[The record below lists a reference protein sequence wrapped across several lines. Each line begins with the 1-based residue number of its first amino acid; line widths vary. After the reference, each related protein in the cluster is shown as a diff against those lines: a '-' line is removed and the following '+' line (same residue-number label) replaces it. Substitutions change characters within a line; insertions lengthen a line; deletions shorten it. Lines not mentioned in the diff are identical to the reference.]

1 MRGQSHLVNHRMLR
15 AQVVA
20 ADESSENV
28 GTIRPRLRGVRIW
41 LGVGAVLVGAAGLVW
56 VSTATGRDSSNSVPQ
71 TAGTAVGGIRLVS
84 YTSCGDMLAG
94 LRQHAARNVG
104 IWGTTPRGLAPAA
117 AGSGGAVER
126 AAVPAAAPPH
136 SGTNDYVSGADEPD
150 LVKTDG
156 SRVITVERGALRVV
170 DTATRTVTARLKL
183 ADPARAWGASN
194 LLVEGNR
201 ALVIF
206 ADRGVVASGGAVTP
220 GPYPDPINEGTR
232 YVLVDL
238 SDEPKVLGTLT
249 PSGDY
254 VDARLVGSTV
264 RLVVRS
270 RPNLGIPQSGGAG
283 NDTQQLAQ
291 ASAAVRRAPI
301 TAWLPK
307 YQLSNAD
314 GAVSS
319 RIVACRSVS
328 HPVDYTGTSLLT
340 IYSIDLAAGLD
351 SVSPV
356 SLAADGDT
364 VYATTSSL
372 YIASNPQWWYAPRRL
387 PMVAPNGGSPRP
399 APQVRSL
406 KPPQQTQIHR
416 FDISRP
422 GAPRYVASGEV
433 SGRLLNQ
440 YSLSDY
446 AGYLRVATTTGDALA
461 DEPGDSNAVST
472 SSSSVYVLRADTL
485 TEVGA
490 LDGLGKRQRIYAVRF
505 IGALAYLVTFQ
516 QMDPLYTLDL
526 RDPAAP
532 RVAGTLELTGYSA
545 YLHPAADRTLIGI
558 GQEATAQGRPLGT
571 QISLFDV
578 SNPASPRRLAHLV
591 KTNFKSSAESDPHA
605 FLYWPQTG
613 TAVLPVNSWTKGQVS
628 AGAIVLSVAHNQITE
643 RGTVTQPTAPSDAGP
658 VGITRS
664 LIIGPDLWTVSDG
677 GLMVNDLATL
687 RPQAWIP
694 HQ

>member
-1 MRGQSHLVNHRMLR
+1 M
-15 AQVVA
+15 VV
-20 ADESSENV
+20 
-28 GTIRPRLRGVRIW
+28 
-41 LGVGAVLVGAAGLVW
+41 AAGLVW
-56 VSTATGRDSSNSVPQ
+56 VSTATGRDSSSSVPQ
-71 TAGTAVGGIRLVS
+71 TAGTAVGGGIRLVS
-84 YTSCGDMLAG
+84 YTGCADMLAG

-104 IWGTTPRGLAPAA
+104 ILGTTPPGLAPVA
-117 AGSGGAVER
+117 AGSGGAIDR
-126 AAVPAAAPPH
+126 AAAAPVAAPPY
-136 SGTNDYVSGADEPD
+136 SATNDYVPGADEPD

-156 SRVITVERGALRVV
+156 NRVITVERGVLRIVNA
-170 DTATRTVTARLKL
+170 ATRTVTARLTL
-183 ADPARAWGASN
+183 VDPHRAWGASN
-194 LLVEGNR
+194 LLVEGDR
-201 ALVIF
+201 ALVIL
-206 ADRGVVASGGAVTP
+206 ADRGGVVTSGGVVAP
-220 GPYPDPINEGTR
+220 GPYPDPVNAGTR
-232 YVLVDL
+232 YVLIDL
-238 SDEPKVLGTLT
+238 SGEPKVLGTLT

-270 RPNLGIPQSGGAG
+270 QPNLAVPQPGAG
-283 NDTQQLAQ
+283 DDTQQLAR
-291 ASAAVRRAPI
+291 ASAAMRRAPI

-307 YQLSNAD
+307 YQRSDAV
-314 GAVSS
+314 GVVSS
-319 RIVACRSVS
+319 RIVACGSVS
-328 HPVDYTGTSLLT
+328 HPVDYTGAALLT
-340 IYSIDLAAGLD
+340 VYSIDLAAGLN
-351 SVSPV
+351 SVSTV

-387 PMVAPNGGSPRP
+387 PMVAPNRVSPSL
-399 APQVRSL
+399 APQM
-406 KPPQQTQIHR
+406 PPQHTQIHR

-472 SSSSVYVLRADTL
+472 SSSSVYVLRAGTL
-485 TEVGA
+485 TKVGE
-490 LDGLGKRQRIYAVRF
+490 LDGLGKRERIYAVRF
-505 IGALAYLVTFQ
+505 IGALGYVVTFQ

-526 RDPAAP
+526 RDPTAP
-532 RVAGTLELTGYSA
+532 RIAGTLELTGYSA

-591 KTNFKSSAESDPHA
+591 KTNFQSSAESDPHA
-605 FLYWPQTG
+605 FLYWPQIG
-613 TAVLPVNSWTKGQVS
+613 TAVLPVNSWTNGQVS
-628 AGAIVLSVAHNQITE
+628 AGALVLSVAHHQITE
-643 RGTVTQPTAPSDAGP
+643 HGTVTQPTAAPESGEA
-658 VGITRS
+658 GITRS
-664 LIIGPDLWTVSDG
+664 LIIGHDLWTVSDR

-687 RPQAWIP
+687 NPQAWIP
-694 HQ
+694 NQ

>member
-1 MRGQSHLVNHRMLR
+1 V
-15 AQVVA
+15 VVA
-20 ADESSENV
+20 
-28 GTIRPRLRGVRIW
+28 G
-41 LGVGAVLVGAAGLVW
+41 GLVW
-56 VSTATGRDSSNSVPQ
+56 VSTATGRDSSSSMPHP
-71 TAGTAVGGIRLVS
+71 AGTAVGGIRLVS
-84 YTSCGDMLAG
+84 YTSCADMLAG

-104 IWGTTPRGLAPAA
+104 IWGATPRGLAPAA
-117 AGSGGAVER
+117 GSGGAIDR
-126 AAVPAAAPPH
+126 AAAAAPVAAPPY
-136 SGTNDYVSGADEPD
+136 SATNDYVSGADEPD

-156 SRVITVERGALRVV
+156 NRVITVERGVLRIV

-183 ADPARAWGASN
+183 ADPHRAWGASN

-201 ALVIF
+201 ALVIL
-206 ADRGVVASGGAVTP
+206 ADRGSGVTSGGVVAP
-220 GPYPDPINEGTR
+220 GPYPDPVNEGTR

-238 SDEPKVLGTLT
+238 SGEPKVLGTLT

-270 RPNLGIPQSGGAG
+270 QPNLAVPQPGAG
-283 NDTQQLAQ
+283 DDTQQLAR
-291 ASAAVRRAPI
+291 ASAAMRRAPI

-307 YQLSNAD
+307 YQRSDAV
-314 GAVSS
+314 GVVSS
-319 RIVACRSVS
+319 RIVACGSVS
-328 HPVDYTGTSLLT
+328 HPVDYTGAALLT
-340 IYSIDLAAGLD
+340 VYSIDLAAGLD
-351 SVSPV
+351 SVSTV

-387 PMVAPNGGSPRP
+387 PMVAPNRVSPSL
-399 APQVRSL
+399 APQM
-406 KPPQQTQIHR
+406 PPQHTQIHR

-440 YSLSDY
+440 YTLSDY
-446 AGYLRVATTTGDALA
+446 AGYLRVATTSGDALA
-461 DEPGDSNAVST
+461 DEPGDGNAVST

-485 TEVGA
+485 TKVGE
-490 LDGLGKRQRIYAVRF
+490 LDGLGKRERIYAVRF
-505 IGALAYLVTFQ
+505 IGALGYAVTFR

-532 RVAGTLELTGYSA
+532 RIAGTLELTGYSA

-591 KTNFKSSAESDPHA
+591 KTNFQSSAESDPHA
-605 FLYWPQTG
+605 FLYWPQIG
-613 TAVLPVNSWTKGQVS
+613 TAVLPVNSWTNGQVS
-628 AGAIVLSVAHNQITE
+628 AGALVLSVAHHQITE
-643 RGTVTQPTAPSDAGP
+643 HGTVTQPTAPPESGEAG
-658 VGITRS
+658 IIRS
-664 LIIGPDLWTVSDG
+664 LIIGHDLWTVSDR

-687 RPQAWIP
+687 NPQAWIP
-694 HQ
+694 NQ

>member
-1 MRGQSHLVNHRMLR
+1 MV
-15 AQVVA
+15 AVV
-20 ADESSENV
+20 
-28 GTIRPRLRGVRIW
+28 
-41 LGVGAVLVGAAGLVW
+41 VGAAGLVW
-56 VSTATGRDSSNSVPQ
+56 VSTSTGRDSSTSVANP
-71 TAGTAVGGIRLVS
+71 ADAAVGGIRLVS
-84 YTSCGDMLAG
+84 YTSCADMLAG

-104 IWGTTPRGLAPAA
+104 LWGTTPPGLSPVA
-117 AGSGGAVER
+117 AGSGGGVER

-136 SGTNDYVSGADEPD
+136 SATNDYVSGADEPD

-156 SRVITVERGALRVV
+156 SRVITVERGVLRVV

-183 ADPARAWGASN
+183 VSQQAWGASN

-206 ADRGVVASGGAVTP
+206 AGRGVLAPGGAVTP
-220 GPYPDPINEGTR
+220 GVYPEPINEGPR

-238 SDEPKVLGTLT
+238 SGSPKVLGTLT

-264 RLVVRS
+264 RLVVHS
-270 RPNLGIPQSGGAG
+270 QPNLAIPQPGGAG

-291 ASAAVRRAPI
+291 VSAEVRRAPI

-319 RIVACRSVS
+319 RTVSCRSVS
-328 HPVDYTGTSLLT
+328 HPADYTGTSLLT

-351 SVSPV
+351 SVSTV

-387 PMVAPNGGSPRP
+387 PMVVPNGGSPRLP
-399 APQVRSL
+399 PQVGPL
-406 KPPQQTQIHR
+406 MPPQHTQIHR
-416 FDISRP
+416 FDISRA

-461 DEPGDSNAVST
+461 DEPGNGNASST
-472 SSSSVYVLRADTL
+472 SSSSVYVLRADIL
-485 TEVGA
+485 TKIGE

-505 IGALAYLVTFQ
+505 IGPLGYVVTFQ

-532 RVAGTLELTGYSA
+532 RIAGTLELTGYSA

-591 KTNFKSSAESDPHA
+591 KTNFQSSAESDPHA

-613 TAVLPVNSWTKGQVS
+613 TAVLPVNSWTNGQVN
-628 AGAIVLSVAHNQITE
+628 AGAVVLNVAHNQITE
-643 RGTVTQPTAPSDAGP
+643 RGTITQPTTPPDAGQP
-658 VGITRS
+658 GITRS
-664 LIIGPDLWTVSDG
+664 LIIGTDLWTVSDG

-687 RPQAWIP
+687 SSQAWIP
-694 HQ
+694 NQ

>member
-1 MRGQSHLVNHRMLR
+1 LVPHP
-15 AQVVA
+15 
-20 ADESSENV
+20 AD
-28 GTIRPRLRGVRIW
+28 
-41 LGVGAVLVGAAGLVW
+41 A
-56 VSTATGRDSSNSVPQ
+56 
-71 TAGTAVGGIRLVS
+71 AVGGIRLVS
-84 YTSCGDMLAG
+84 YTSCADMLAG

-104 IWGTTPRGLAPAA
+104 LWSTTPPGLSPVA
-117 AGSGGAVER
+117 AGSGGGVER

-136 SGTNDYVSGADEPD
+136 SATNDYVSGADEPD

-156 SRVITVERGALRVV
+156 SRVITVERGVLRVV

-183 ADPARAWGASN
+183 VSQQAWGASN

-206 ADRGVVASGGAVTP
+206 AGRGVMASGGAVTP
-220 GPYPDPINEGTR
+220 GPYPEPINEGPR

-238 SDEPKVLGTLT
+238 SGSPKVLGTLT

-270 RPNLGIPQSGGAG
+270 QPNLAIPQPGGAG

-291 ASAAVRRAPI
+291 VSAAVRRAPI

-307 YQLSNAD
+307 YQLSDAD

-319 RIVACRSVS
+319 RTVACRSVS
-328 HPVDYTGTSLLT
+328 HPADYTGTSLLT

-351 SVSPV
+351 SASTV

-387 PMVAPNGGSPRP
+387 PMVAPNGGSPRL
-399 APQVRSL
+399 APQVRPL
-406 KPPQQTQIHR
+406 MPPQHTQIHR
-416 FDISRP
+416 FDISGA

-461 DEPGDSNAVST
+461 DEPGNGNASST

-485 TEVGA
+485 TKVGE

-505 IGALAYLVTFQ
+505 IGPLGYVVTFQ

-532 RVAGTLELTGYSA
+532 RIAGTLELTGYSA

-571 QISLFDV
+571 QISLFEV
-578 SNPASPRRLAHLV
+578 SNPAQPRRLAHLV
-591 KTNFKSSAESDPHA
+591 KTNLQSSAESDPHA

-613 TAVLPVNSWTKGQVS
+613 TAVLPVNSWTNGQVN
-628 AGAIVLSVAHNQITE
+628 AGALVLNVAHNQITE
-643 RGTVTQPTAPSDAGP
+643 HGTITQPTTPPDAGQA
-658 VGITRS
+658 GITRS
-664 LIIGPDLWTVSDG
+664 LIIGHDLWTVSDG

-687 RPQAWIP
+687 SSQAWIP
-694 HQ
+694 NQ

>member
-1 MRGQSHLVNHRMLR
+1 
-15 AQVVA
+15 
-20 ADESSENV
+20 
-28 GTIRPRLRGVRIW
+28 
-41 LGVGAVLVGAAGLVW
+41 
-56 VSTATGRDSSNSVPQ
+56 
-71 TAGTAVGGIRLVS
+71 
-84 YTSCGDMLAG
+84 MLAG

-104 IWGTTPRGLAPAA
+104 IWGTTPPGLAPVA

-126 AAVPAAAPPH
+126 AAGPAAPPH
-136 SGTNDYVSGADEPD
+136 SATNDYVPGADEPD

-156 SRVITVERGALRVV
+156 SRVITVAGGVLRVV
-170 DTATRTVTARLKL
+170 DTRTRTATARLKL
-183 ADPARAWGASN
+183 VDEQAWGASN

-206 ADRGVVASGGAVTP
+206 PDRGVMASGGAVAP
-220 GPYPDPINEGTR
+220 GPFSDPITGGTK

-238 SDEPKVLGTLT
+238 SGSPKVLGTLT

-254 VDARLVGSTV
+254 LDARLVGSTV
-264 RLVVRS
+264 RLVLRS
-270 RPNLGIPQSGGAG
+270 QPNLAIPQPGSAS
-283 NDTQQLAQ
+283 DETRRLAK
-291 ASAAVRRAPI
+291 ASAAARRAPI
-301 TAWLPK
+301 TAWLPR
-307 YQLSNAD
+307 YQLRSAD

-319 RIVACRSVS
+319 RTVACRSVS
-328 HPVDYTGTSLLT
+328 HPADYTGTSLLT

-351 SVSPV
+351 SVSTV

-372 YIASNPQWWYAPRRL
+372 YIASNPQWWYAPLRV
-387 PMVAPNGGSPRP
+387 PIVAPNSGSSPVAPPVRP
-399 APQVRSL
+399 L
-406 KPPQQTQIHR
+406 MPPQRTLIHR

-422 GAPRYVASGEV
+422 GPPRYVASGEV

-440 YSLSDY
+440 YALSDY
-446 AGYLRVATTTGDALA
+446 AGYLRVATTSGDALA
-461 DEPGDSNAVST
+461 DEPGSSKAVST

-485 TEVGA
+485 TKVGE

-505 IGALAYLVTFQ
+505 IGALGYVVTFQ

-532 RVAGTLELTGYSA
+532 RIAGTLELTGYSA
-545 YLHPAADRTLIGI
+545 YLHPASDRTLIGI
-558 GQEATAQGRPLGT
+558 GQEATKQGRPLGL

-578 SNPASPRRLAHLV
+578 SNPAHPRRLAHFV
-591 KTNFKSSAESDPHA
+591 KTNDQSSAESDPHA

-613 TAVLPVNSWTKGQVS
+613 TAVLPVTSWTNGQIDAS
-628 AGAIVLSVAHNQITE
+628 AFVLHVEDNQITE
-643 RGTVTQPTAPSDAGP
+643 HGNVTQPAARPDASAA
-658 VGITRS
+658 GITRS

-687 RPQAWIP
+687 SSRAWIP
-694 HQ
+694 NQ